1 MIKNKSNNPIDKIK
15 KLTNLKDPD
24 FGILKKDKCVM
35 HLAELF
41 NNSKQIEILN
51 KELEDKEIKINN
63 LEKQLADLVDSQS
76 NLSNV
81 CEAKSIKLEN
91 LNNKLLEQN
100 KLLTQN
106 HNYSEL
112 LNFYEKEIET
122 IENKYSDNLKNYIK
136 IITEIKSN
144 SQVINNNNNLNN
156 DLYSNCLINNNNNLI
171 IREDV
176 YKKTIKKLE
185 SQLLDIN
192 KELSNCKKEY
202 RNYYS
207 KKLFFNKYIK
217 QSENKISSLIKENK
231 LENANYNNEISKLNN
246 KIKEVEC
253 DLEKSN
259 LKLIDLQKDN
269 TNIKCLCRY
278 NTNCNNY
285 KLGHSS
291 YSNLKIE
298 SNINNNFIIC
308 NNQSSK
314 FDNYSI
320 KNLNFIKHKKAKI
333 KSENQNEK
341 LNTHKNKNIKDLE
354 TKTQLN
360 NNIFTNNKENKF
372 NSVKKSPIKFAKS
385 LNSLSENSNKYYHE
399 YKNDSLNV
407 LDICNTIDDIKQLN
421 TKEFEETKVNLSNLE
436 NNLKDNNVLKLISN
450 IKELIY
456 SLFEESKI
464 TNIDSTVIDS
474 VIKDLKSYII
484 YMLKC
489 YKKLSVNQYELIN
502 LLHDFKDNIELTI
515 KQNIS
520 LDNNNFLIPKDL
532 FNRFMNDLRNI
543 CSFILFEK
551 NPRRLDYIIIK

>member
-298 SNINNNFIIC
+298 SDINNNFIIC